1 MKFRSLFAFG
11 LLLVVAAFGVAT
23 AHEYTVGG
31 IKVVH
36 PWTRA
41 TPTGATT
48 AVAYLK
54 VTNTGTKPLRLTGG
68 STTVAE
74 RVEIHSMSMDGGV
87 MKMRPVPGID
97 IAPGATVELKAGGMH
112 LMLIGLNK
120 ALMQED
126 LVPLTLTF
134 ADGSKIDVELYV
146 EGMGGGMSPHDHS

>member
-1 MKFRSLFAFG
+1 MKLGLFFAFG
-11 LLLVVAAFGVAT
+11 FLFLVTAFEIAG
-23 AHEYTVGG
+23 AHEYSAGG
-31 IKVVH
+31 IKIVH

-41 TPTGATT
+41 TPSGATT

-54 VTNTGTKPLRLTGG
+54 VTNTGTKPLQLTGG
-68 STTVAE
+68 STPVAQ

-146 EGMGGGMSPHDHS
+146 EGMGGGMAPHDHS